1 MVNDNGKPL
10 EELAATLHNSM
21 RESVDLND
29 PALIRRLVV
38 LLSEGHAVSPE
49 RLAADLEP
57 SRERVISTSRKRLN
71 IEWDAAGNV
80 SPVPALELIE

>member
-1 MVNDNGKPL
+1 
-10 EELAATLHNSM
+10 M
-21 RESVDLND
+21 RESVDLSD

-38 LLSEGHAVSPE
+38 LLAEGHAVSPE
-49 RLAADLEP
+49 RLAADREP
-57 SRERVISTSRKRLN
+57 SREGVIPTPCKRLS